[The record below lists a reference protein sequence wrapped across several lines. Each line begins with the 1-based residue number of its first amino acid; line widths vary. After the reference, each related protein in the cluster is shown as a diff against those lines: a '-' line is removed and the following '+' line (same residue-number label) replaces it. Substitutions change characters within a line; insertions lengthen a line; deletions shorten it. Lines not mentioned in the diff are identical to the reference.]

1 MEGILTMSQKEIDR
15 LHIIKKIES
24 KELRVEEGS
33 KLIGISERQTYR
45 VLKKVREEG
54 SKGIIH
60 KLRGKKSNRGYPE
73 ELKRKVIRIYRT
85 NYSDYGPSLFS
96 EQLTENHNISVD
108 HETIR
113 RWLRSIAITTSM
125 RRKRPHRRKRERRSC
140 CGEML
145 QFDGSH
151 HDWFEGRGAECC
163 LLNCVDD
170 STGKIYLRFAVS
182 ENTQDVLLTLWEYV
196 NKYGIPRSIYT
207 DRYKIY
213 KAEGKLTDFGRAM
226 KELKVETIY
235 AHSPQAKGRVERVN
249 RTLQDRLIKALRRQ
263 GISNIA
269 EANRYVREKFIKE
282 YNLRFAVNTEVA
294 DVHRTIEG
302 LKLEDIFCYKTSRQV
317 RNDYTINLAGGYI
330 QLLKGKS
337 PLPRP
342 KQNVTVIKRLDDSL
356 HIYFNNQEL
365 KFYSLKAKPG
375 KKAYKNIKPAKDH
388 PWRKMNNRLPGSL
401 SKRTPLEKVNR
412 SFLNA
417 ALG

>member
-15 LHIIKKIES
+15 LQIIKKIES
-24 KELRVEEGS
+24 KGLKVEEGAE
-33 KLIGISERQTYR
+33 LIGISERQTYR

-73 ELKRKVIRIYRT
+73 ELREKVIRIYRGS
-85 NYSDYGPSLFS
+85 YSDYGPSLFT
-96 EQLTENHNISVD
+96 EQLVENHKISLD

-113 RWLRSIAITTSM
+113 RWLRAKAITTSM
-125 RRKRPHRRKRERRSC
+125 RKKRPHRRKRERRSC

-170 STGKIYLRFAVS
+170 STGKVYLRFAVS

-196 NKYGIPRSIYT
+196 NSYGIPRSIYT

-213 KAEGKLTDFGRAM
+213 KAEGELTDFGRAM
-226 KELKVETIY
+226 KELNVETIY

-249 RTLQDRLIKALRRQ
+249 RTLQDRLIKALRQ
-263 GISNIA
+263 EGISNIA
-269 EANRYVREKFIKE
+269 EANKYVQKKFIKK
-282 YNLRFAVNTEVA
+282 YNQRFAVNLESP
-294 DVHRTIEG
+294 DIHRQTDG
-302 LKLEDIFCYKTSRQV
+302 YDLKNIFCYKTSRKV

-330 QLLKGKS
+330 QLLKGES

-342 KQNVTVIKRLDDSL
+342 GQIVIISRWLNGQL
-356 HIYFNNQEL
+356 HIYFNGQEL
-365 KFYSLKAKPG
+365 RYTHLSEKPG
-375 KKAYKNIKPAKDH
+375 KKGYKLHKVPKEH
-388 PWRKMNNRLPGSL
+388 PWRRFNEKLKDD
-401 SKRTPLEKVNR
+401 KRSRYLV
-412 SFLNA
+412 A
-417 ALG
+417 AMG

>member
-1 MEGILTMSQKEIDR
+1 MEGILTMSPKEIDR

-24 KELRVEEGS
+24 KEIKVEEGS

-73 ELKRKVIRIYRT
+73 ELKRKVIKIYRT

-96 EQLTENHNISVD
+96 EQLVENHNISID
-108 HETIR
+108 HETVR
-113 RWLRSIAITTSM
+113 RWLRSKAITTSM
-125 RRKRPHRRKRERRSC
+125 RRKRPHRKKRERRSC
-140 CGEML
+140 CGELL

-196 NKYGIPRSIYT
+196 NKHGIPRSIYT
-207 DRYKIY
+207 DRYKVY

-226 KELKVETIY
+226 KELNVETIY

-269 EANRYVREKFIKE
+269 EANRFVREKFIKE
-282 YNLRFAVNTEVA
+282 YNSRFAVNTEVA

-302 LKLEDIFCYKTSRQV
+302 LKLEDIFCYKTTRQV

-330 QLLKGKS
+330 QLIKGRS

-365 KFYSLKAKPG
+365 KFCSLKGKPE
-375 KKAYKNIKPAKDH
+375 KKAYKIIKPAKDH

-401 SKRTPLEKVNR
+401 SRK
-412 SFLNA
+412 SFSSA